1 MPDVQAKQMLK
12 RFLAVVEI
20 LLKAKTKQAQ
30 DKHHAADSSPAK
42 GESDNG

>member
-20 LLKAKTKQAQ
+20 LLKAKTKQVQEQPPTEA
-30 DKHHAADSSPAK
+30 SPEK
-42 GESDNG
+42 GDTANG